1 MYTCAYGRSRLF
13 IQACWAEI
21 LEILVKLR
29 LLTSFVFATLIM
41 AASQPRLAVAQEFPK
56 DQTITIIVGFVA
68 GGASD
73 TSTRIIARE
82 LANNLGQ
89 PVVVENKPGAGSM
102 LATQYVVNAKADGS
116 VLLLGSVGPMAVMPH
131 LMKLSFDPLR
141 DLAPITMGVSFANVL
156 VVPAS
161 LNITT
166 LAEFVALAKKNPGK
180 LSYAS
185 TGIGS
190 SSHLAGE
197 LLGQRAGIDLI
208 NVPYKGGSAA
218 MIDLI
223 GSRIEAYY
231 STPSSAAAHIQ
242 SKKLVALATT
252 GLTRPEGFTN
262 LPTIAESGYPEF
274 SATNWYAYLAPAK
287 TPIGILERWNTEFVK
302 VLTTPSVRDA
312 LLALGL
318 IPDPMTRQGVT
329 DYMAKESAI
338 WKKVIQ
344 ERNIK
349 ID

>member
-1 MYTCAYGRSRLF
+1 MYTCTYLRSRLF
-13 IQACWAEI
+13 IRTGWAEI
-21 LEILVKLR
+21 LEIIVKLR
-29 LLTSFVFATLIM
+29 LLTSIVVPCLMLLI
-41 AASQPRLAVAQEFPK
+41 SQPRLADAQEFPK

-73 TSTRIIARE
+73 TSTRMIARE
-82 LANNLGQ
+82 LSNNLGQ

-102 LATQYVVNAKADGS
+102 LASQYVVNAKADGTI
-116 VLLLGSVGPMAVMPH
+116 LLLGSVGPMAVMPH

-180 LSYAS
+180 LTYAS

-208 NVPYKGGSAA
+208 NIPYKGGSAA
-218 MIDLI
+218 MVDLI
-223 GSRIEAYY
+223 GARIDAYY

-242 SKKLVALATT
+242 SKKLVGIATT
-252 GLTRPEGFTN
+252 GLVRSEGLAY

-274 SATNWYAYLAPAK
+274 NATN
-287 TPIGILERWNTEFVK
+287 
-302 VLTTPSVRDA
+302 
-312 LLALGL
+312 
-318 IPDPMTRQGVT
+318 
-329 DYMAKESAI
+329 
-338 WKKVIQ
+338 
-344 ERNIK
+344 
-349 ID
+349 